1 MSSRRSSAGSTGE
14 PPALRRDLHGRQ
26 GGRTSR
32 AIEPALEAGW
42 EIALRALDDV
52 APELADV
59 TVSQG
64 PGKRLENLNG
74 LVELAGG
81 LPRFV
86 VLCDDDVEFVRGDV
100 VQLVEECAQ
109 AGFGIGQP
117 AHVPGSEVSHP
128 HTRVSPRSRSREV
141 PFVET
146 GPISVVSPEW
156 SERVFPLPAWRGMG
170 WGLELEWSDLRADGC
185 RLGVVDRVTIRHLDP
200 VGKTYDESVERAQM
214 AADLAARGLTDLS
227 AFHVT
232 LATWRPWRRRP
243 PWRS

>member
-1 MSSRRSSAGSTGE
+1 MSAPPLFAGIYMSGK
-14 PPALRRDLHGRQ
+14 AA
-26 GGRTSR
+26 RTAR
-32 AIEPALEAGW
+32 AIEPARRAGW

-100 VQLVEECAQ
+100 VELVAECAA
-109 AGFGIGQP
+109 AGFGLGQP
-117 AHVPGSEVSHP
+117 AHAAGSEVSHP
-128 HTRVSPRSRSREV
+128 HTRVASRSRSREV

-146 GPISVVSPEW
+146 GPISVISPAW
-156 SERVFPLPAWRGMG
+156 SERVLPLPAWRGMG
-170 WGLELEWSDLRADGC
+170 WGLELEWSELRAEGC
-185 RLGVVDRVTIRHLDP
+185 RLGIVDRVTIRHLDP
-200 VGKTYDESVERAQM
+200 VGKTYDETVERAQM

-232 LATWRPWRRRP
+232 LATWRPWRRTP
-243 PWRS
+243 PWRP